1 MVLFENLSRD
11 SNTCKYMQS
20 KSLHKIGFLFTEILF
35 ATEKK
40 WVEMQKH
47 YDRGD
52 ARAYPSCNL
61 NDDDA
66 KLEEAKSRHFAW
78 LNLFLHTEAIEKD

>member
-1 MVLFENLSRD
+1 
-11 SNTCKYMQS
+11 
-20 KSLHKIGFLFTEILF
+20 
-35 ATEKK
+35 
-40 WVEMQKH
+40 MQKH

-52 ARAYPSCNL
+52 IRAYPSCNL
-61 NDDDA
+61 KNDA

>member
-1 MVLFENLSRD
+1 MVLFENLSED

-20 KSLHKIGFLFTEILF
+20 KSLQKIGFLFTEILF
-35 ATEKK
+35 AIKKK

-52 ARAYPSCNL
+52 TRAYPSCNL
-61 NDDDA
+61 KNDDA
-66 KLEEAKSRHFAW
+66 KLEEAKSRHVA
-78 LNLFLHTEAIEKD
+78 